1 MLLAIDVGNTNIVFG
16 LFEGARLVTHFR
28 LSTDH
33 RRTQDEHG
41 VLLSA
46 MLVGAGLDPRAI
58 KSVVMASVVPPLSDT
73 LLGMCRDRLKLEPLV
88 IGPGVKTG
96 MPILYDNPRE
106 VGADRVVNSVAAYER
121 YRAAPGGPYGLIVVD
136 FGTATTFDVVSPKGE
151 YLGGAIAPGVMIAAE
166 ALYEHA
172 AKLPR
177 VDLVVPEKAIGKTT
191 VASMRAGILF
201 GYAGLVDGM
210 VERMRGELDF
220 APKVLATGGLAS
232 VVASCARSI
241 ESVDE
246 FLTLEGL
253 RIIRER
259 NDKGERP

>member
-1 MLLAIDVGNTNIVFG
+1 MLLAIDIGNTNIVFG
-16 LFEGARLVTHFR
+16 VFEGTRLITHFR

-41 VLLSA
+41 VLLGA
-46 MLVGAGLDPRAI
+46 MLVGAGLDPKAVRH
-58 KSVVMASVVPPLSDT
+58 VVMASVVPPLTET
-73 LLGMCRDRLKLEPLV
+73 LRGMCKDRLHVEALV

-96 MPILYDNPRE
+96 MPILYDNPKE

-121 YRAAPGGPYGLIVVD
+121 ERATPGGPHGLIVVD

-151 YLGGAIAPGVMIAAE
+151 YLGGAISPGVMIAAE

-177 VDLVVPEKAIGKTT
+177 VDLVMPPTAIGKST
-191 VASMRAGILF
+191 VMSMRSGILF

-210 VERMRGELDF
+210 VERIKQELDF
-220 APKVLATGGLAS
+220 TPKVLATGGLAP
-232 VVASCARSI
+232 VVASCAHSI

-253 RIIRER
+253 RLIHER
-259 NDKGERP
+259 NEKGDRP

>member
-1 MLLAIDVGNTNIVFG
+1 MLLAIDIGNTNIVFG
-16 LFEGARLVTHFR
+16 VFEGARLITHFR

-33 RRTQDEHG
+33 RRTEDEHG
-41 VLLSA
+41 VLLGA
-46 MLVGAGLDPRAI
+46 MLVGAGLDPT
-58 KSVVMASVVPPLSDT
+58 SVGFVVMASVVPPLTET
-73 LLGMCRDRLKLEPLV
+73 LRRMCKDRLHIEALV

-96 MPILYDNPRE
+96 MPILYDNPKE
-106 VGADRVVNSVAAYER
+106 VGADRVVNSVAAYES
-121 YRAAPGGPYGLIVVD
+121 YRMTPGGPYGLIVVD

-151 YLGGAIAPGVMIAAE
+151 YLGGAISPGVMIAAE

-177 VDLVVPEKAIGKTT
+177 VDLVVPPTAIGKTT
-191 VASMRAGILF
+191 VMSMRAGILF

-210 VERMRGELDF
+210 VERIKGELDF
-220 APKVLATGGLAS
+220 NPKVVATGGLAPIVS
-232 VVASCARSI
+232 SCARSI

-253 RIIRER
+253 RIIHDR
-259 NDKGERP
+259 NDKGDRP